1 MFQRIYN
8 ISIFSS
14 RIYMKFHA
22 IFALYLDVDAYI
34 SLINICS
41 HFFQS
46 RNKNFLEWEETLFS
60 LHSHLKNINLNAWA
74 DLVRFMPPSP
84 GKFIRRSWTPGR
96 SPANKISLRTQPLVV
111 ISGSAHAI
119 SADKISWR

>member
-22 IFALYLDVDAYI
+22 IFAPYLDVDAYI

-60 LHSHLKNINLNAWA
+60 LHSHLKNIDLNAWA
-74 DLVRFMPPSP
+74 DLVGDKWGLCPLPLENSFEGLGHLADPQQTKYPSGP
-84 GKFIRRSWTPGR
+84 NPW
-96 SPANKISLRTQPLVV
+96 L
-111 ISGSAHAI
+111 
-119 SADKISWR
+119 

>member
-22 IFALYLDVDAYI
+22 IFAPYLDVDAYI

-60 LHSHLKNINLNAWA
+60 LHSHLKIHSKVLDTWPIPSKQNIPQ
-74 DLVRFMPPSP
+74 DP
-84 GKFIRRSWTPGR
+84 TPGCNFWIR
-96 SPANKISLRTQPLVV
+96 ACNKR
-111 ISGSAHAI
+111 
-119 SADKISWR
+119 R